1 MKKVVISP
9 SNTKAIAFFEELNK
23 KKEELK
29 KKAEAKVAKILD
41 HSVNQKKSN

>member
-9 SNTKAIAFFEELNK
+9 ANTKAIAFFEALSK

-29 KKAEAKVAKILD
+29 KKMEARLLNSPLISKT
-41 HSVNQKKSN
+41 Q